1 MRLKSLLIS
10 LPIFSLFLGHLPALA
25 RFGVGPVEPTAAEC
39 WFFRNG
45 QLEERQRCT
54 YSGHSW
60 AGGGVTVLEW
70 EDGVSTVINF
80 GLQGR
85 GERPCPEVG
94 VDGVCGEWRYR
105 DAATLTPLSEAERRQ
120 TERNG
125 IPTLQCVDVN
135 NNSVCWR
142 PNR

>member
-60 AGGGVTVLEW
+60 TGGGVTVLEW

-94 VDGVCGEWRYR
+94 VDGVCGEWRIEMR
-105 DAATLTPLSEAERRQ
+105 LR
-120 TERNG
+120 
-125 IPTLQCVDVN
+125 
-135 NNSVCWR
+135 
-142 PNR
+142 

>member
-1 MRLKSLLIS
+1 MRAKFLLFA
-10 LPIFSLFLGHLPALA
+10 LPIFSLVLGHLPARA
-25 RFGVGPVEPTAAEC
+25 RRLEPTAAEC

-45 QLEERQRCT
+45 QLEERQSCT

-70 EDGVSTVINF
+70 EDGVRTVINF

-94 VDGVCGEWRYR
+94 VDGVCGEWSYR
-105 DAATLTPLSEAERRQ
+105 DAATLTRIFQSERD
-120 TERNG
+120 G